1 MYQLQLLLN
10 IPELFTSQSKID
22 FYSSMFE
29 NLDLSLIPE
38 FPSSGPGRKGYC
50 HHAMFRSFI
59 VMQAERFGEI
69 TDLVDYLRNNL
80 IIAHLCG
87 FDITK
92 PLPSYWTFRRFI
104 NEFAH
109 DYLTT
114 IFKNQVNILKN
125 MGIISGEFISMDSTI
140 QHPKY
145 FNGKKHRGC
154 TKYAIISSD
163 YRSSINRDSLYF
175 KAVYRL
181 RVESKVL

>member
-10 IPELFTSQSKID
+10 IPELFTSHSKIN

-29 NLDLSLIPE
+29 NLDPSSIPE
-38 FPSSGPGRKGYC
+38 FPSSSPGRKGYS
-50 HHAMFRSFI
+50 HHTMFRAFI

-69 TDLVDYLRNNL
+69 TDLADCLRNNL

-87 FDITK
+87 IDITK

-114 IFKNQVNILKN
+114 IFKNQVNILKYL
-125 MGIISGEFISMDSTI
+125 GVISGEFVSMDSTHI
-140 QHPKY
+140 KG
-145 FNGKKHRGC
+145 N
-154 TKYAIISSD
+154 TNSTALISLKP
-163 YRSSINRDSLYF
+163 IL
-175 KAVYRL
+175 L
-181 RVESKVL
+181 LP